1 VIEFFMMAFFVAGQA
16 RPASDGG
23 TPAPAVSPANFKR
36 PVEIT
41 ADRLAI
47 TGRRNEA
54 VWYGHVK
61 ARRGPTLLRCDRLTA
76 HYTQAQE
83 ITRIECVGGV
93 EVEDGDRW
101 AKGERADFDNVAGVL
116 EVTGSPEA
124 RQGPNRMR
132 GTKVTFR
139 VEKDVIE
146 VENAQTVF
154 ETSGRG
160 VPGLGARDTK
170 DGKKDRAGKKVGP

>member
-1 VIEFFMMAFFVAGQA
+1 MIEFFLMAFFMASGPE

-23 TPAPAVSPANFKR
+23 TAAPAGSPANFKR

-41 ADRLAI
+41 ADKLAI
-47 TGRRNEA
+47 AGKRSEA
-54 VWYGHVK
+54 IWSGHVK
-61 ARRGPTLLRCDRLTA
+61 ARRGTTLLRCDRLIA
-76 HYTQAQE
+76 HYTRAQE

-101 AKGERADFDNVAGVL
+101 AKGERADFDNVTGVL

-124 RQGPNRMR
+124 RQGPNHMR
-132 GTKVTFR
+132 GTKVTFL

-146 VENAQTVF
+146 VQNAQTVF
-154 ETSGRG
+154 ETSARG
-160 VPGLGARDTK
+160 GPVPGTRSKG
-170 DGKKDRAGKKVGP
+170 GKKAGP